1 MSNDAA
7 KDWAEATA
15 RARLSLAG
23 RIASTVVPGGALAD
37 NFVAAEVAGVLL
49 VSILPRGADG
59 KHPWTPGAERI
70 LLACENAVIDAERA
84 RGADNA

>member
-1 MSNDAA
+1 MSNDAS
-7 KDWAEATA
+7 KDWREATDK
-15 RARLSLAG
+15 ARLALAD
-23 RIASTVVPGGALAD
+23 RIASAVVPGGALAD
-37 NFVAAEVAGVLL
+37 NFVAAEVAGALMT
-49 VSILPRGADG
+49 SILPRGADG